1 MAGTLFTDV
10 RILDCT
16 GAEPYLGEVLVEAAC
31 IVAVVR
37 EPQRLSR
44 EGVNVIDG
52 HGATLMPG
60 LIESHAHLSI
70 DDAADL
76 VQIGMIPPEETTLI
90 AVRNAR
96 LYLDCGI
103 TSCISAASAKPRTD
117 IVIRNAINKGEIPG
131 PRQLRRRGSDRSARS
146 KQGLGVRESQ
156 HRLHGDGVVCR
167 GEVVHRGASPGV
179 RFP

>member
-16 GAEPYLGEVLVEAAC
+16 GAEPYLGEVLVEATR
-31 IVAVVR
+31 IVAVVP

-44 EGVNVIDG
+44 EGVDVIDG
-52 HGATLMPG
+52 RGATLMPG

-131 PRQLRRRGSDRSARS
+131 PCQL
-146 KQGLGVRESQ
+146 
-156 HRLHGDGVVCR
+156 C
-167 GEVVHRGASPGV
+167 
-179 RFP
+179 